1 MFLAFNLSSCSS
13 TKDVQKLS
21 YDQSLKDTKWQLESL
36 NEKAI
41 KKIERVASINFD
53 KENKVYGNLGCNN
66 FFGKFE
72 SKNDLLKISQIGST
86 MMMCQDMSIESLY
99 SKILENVKKYKVEKE
114 ILIFFDKDNK
124 EIAKFKRV

>member
-1 MFLAFNLSSCSS
+1 
-13 TKDVQKLS
+13 
-21 YDQSLKDTKWQLESL
+21 
-36 NEKAI
+36 
-41 KKIERVASINFD
+41 
-53 KENKVYGNLGCNN
+53 
-66 FFGKFE
+66 
-72 SKNDLLKISQIGST
+72 